1 MNPIIGVLD
10 IGMGNIRS
18 IVNAVY
24 EQGLDT
30 QRISK
35 PNQLDDISHLIIPGV
50 GHFGYCSKL
59 LKDNGFFESIPD
71 FITSN
76 RPVLGVCVGMQ
87 LLFSGSEESPDDAGL
102 NIFNQTFEKIKSS
115 DHRVPH
121 MGWNE
126 IIWQRD
132 HPVIEGVK
140 NKKDFYFV
148 HSYYLKGKNEHT
160 LSCTHYEQEFS
171 SSVAKD
177 NVIAFQ
183 FHPEKSQKNGLT
195 LIENFCWWNG
205 KC

>member
-1 MNPIIGVLD
+1 MKILFLRELAIMCFILRRIVGGLSANHPSGFLFQAFGRLPNFWKIAFGEEDVPAFPDERVIYRPRA
-10 IGMGNIRS
+10 RS
-18 IVNAVY
+18 A
-24 EQGLDT
+24 G
-30 QRISK
+30 
-35 PNQLDDISHLIIPGV
+35 
-50 GHFGYCSKL
+50 
-59 LKDNGFFESIPD
+59 
-71 FITSN
+71 
-76 RPVLGVCVGMQ
+76 
-87 LLFSGSEESPDDAGL
+87 EESPDDAGL
-102 NIFNQTFEKIKSS
+102 SIFNQTFEKIKSS

-126 IIWQRD
+126 IIWQGD

-195 LIENFCWWNG
+195 LIENFCWWDG